1 MKKNISKFV
10 FLAFLFYATESSA
23 VLWPPCPI
31 CPSFDGINDVIETGK
46 AILKKARTVVD
57 DLQYQRDQFLN
68 NLKSA
73 KKFIALDFTESP
85 LKKEINFPVIADAKE
100 IATCQIADITDPASL
115 SNGFKKLF
123 LENDVNLLQ
132 SFPVSYH
139 SFVLNEIDKKR
150 SEFAFD
156 NMMEIY
162 VSAEKLQEE
171 RLPALKAEL
180 ESMTEC
186 FVEGKEGVSAA
197 CSMASATDEELGNW
211 VNTYKLET
219 MRDSTM
225 RLLEELVAMKAQYQS
240 GNALREGVR
249 PFNEDL
255 TIKEENVKDKE
266 NMSFHYLSEEKMAF
280 AQLAGTSVARVESTK
295 SAPKV
300 NPDLELLVS
309 EETKTSSPFEG
320 SEELVKSLPIL
331 NGAYELLSLAK
342 EMHNTKQ
349 QMPDLRK
356 PFIEYEKMKALHE
369 EAINRLAK
377 SEMSVRDYLSDY
389 YGTSNAND
397 IWFGNTCKIQ
407 SVHLGKKCPNIMGC
421 KTAKEY
427 VDASKW
433 NIICSSGAA
442 DLTSYERRSF
452 DSLSGVA
459 IRDYKLSKAE
469 KVLALAMEDI
479 SNPDKALDNYDRK
492 MPKTE
497 INMDISPK
505 TPDMDKEADVKDYVK
520 DADRVSMPS
529 DNKDAEDT
537 TREQNLNRW
546 QIGAERSVAIGQ
558 DMESSNPEYGFAYK
572 KYPVWTDEKRF
583 YRQYLKEK
591 YRNMVIYFESG
602 YLESAIFDIASNMNE
617 TMTIDEEKL
626 KSKIDTEV
634 NSKVNALVYA
644 YAASLSADDPS
655 RQAKINAYRASVYDS
670 TYKETSERL
679 SKEANDKLLKVK
691 GENRGIIASAQ
702 KAFEAKLEELEK
714 DSSLR
719 KMKEAQD
726 KEMAALIEG
735 TQKKIESLENKK
747 QNANDDLEA
756 KMEELSA
763 QKAHYNDL
771 MEKKKSAEAAIVAQ
785 DQSMK
790 MAEAKQQE
798 SEEKKA
804 TYNDPRLSYDSGMK
818 DTSEKVKKEK
828 EAELVSLKE
837 NLETALEG
845 VEELQDDVDNLSNVV
860 ENIDH
865 QIEEVK
871 TSYIEQAVEMENK
884 HIQAMKVALATRS
897 ASAISFDPSSVSG
910 SSPTLQYALK
920 VGQNMM
926 NIFKE
931 AGIKTIKETYAQLL
945 DLGEDLYNPDAF
957 GKIKSTHEA
966 MLSNLAKVAF
976 GAAIAKIDDL
986 VISNTAILAEA
997 PQLFYQIIFKSDC
1010 EGAKCKEEDA
1020 QYFVSLKG
1028 RARDFTVPR
1037 KITPER
1043 TAPIREVFHF
1053 DLGDFDYI
1061 LKTKGRCPK
1070 GLKSMINP
1078 KTIRAEFL
1086 NVGEQIPKIW
1096 TYILLPDGFVDRDV
1110 DLEDILNP
1118 GSPDLTSKKFLD
1130 DKGEGGQVND
1140 VGELS
1145 IFLKYDNGLTFTNPL
1160 YDLVCYF
1167 EKAETAKK
1175 VDEDEY
1181 HDNEK
1186 KFLGRNQIGDY
1197 LQFVDNEQVYQTSM
1211 DKLKVKVDEGREA
1224 IEEVLSKIDCSYKP
1238 KETGYLPDS
1247 DVETKIVSSEYIA
1260 DQETYEAILK
1270 CLDNGKNLF
1279 ISEAEELLKQLPADV
1294 FASYDYDPVHPEYTN
1309 VRSRKQKIDNMANIL
1324 MTDFDELVS
1333 ISDNSTLDDVK
1344 QQMTTKETDNTVVN
1358 KYDKAARDE
1367 FEKNLDNMPTPYRAK
1382 YF

>member
-1 MKKNISKFV
+1 MKKNIFKFV

-23 VLWPPCPI
+23 FWWPPCPI
-31 CPSFDGINDVIETGK
+31 CPSFDGVNDVIETGK

-68 NLKSA
+68 ELKTA

-85 LKKEINFPVIADAKE
+85 LKKEINFPAIADAKE
-100 IATCQIADITDPASL
+100 IVTCQVADITDPASL

-132 SFPVSYH
+132 SFPISSH

-156 NMMEIY
+156 NMMEVY
-162 VSAEKLQEE
+162 VSTEHLQEE
-171 RLPALKAEL
+171 RLPALRAEL

-197 CSMASATDEELGNW
+197 CSTASATDEELGNW
-211 VNTYKLET
+211 VNTYKIET

-255 TIKEENVKDKE
+255 TIKEENKE
-266 NMSFHYLSEEKMAF
+266 NMSFHYEQNQTMAF

-295 SAPKV
+295 STPKV
-300 NPDLELLVS
+300 NPDLELVVS
-309 EETKTSSPFEG
+309 EEAKVSSSFEG

-356 PFIEYEKMKALHE
+356 PFIEYEKMKILHE

-377 SEMSVRDYLSDY
+377 SEMNVRDYLSDY

-397 IWFGNTCKIQ
+397 IWFGNTCKMQ

-421 KTAKEY
+421 KTAKEF
-427 VDASKW
+427 VDANKW
-433 NIICSSGAA
+433 NVVCSSGAA
-442 DLTSYERRSF
+442 DLNSYERRTT
-452 DSLSGVA
+452 DSMSGLA
-459 IRDYKLSKAE
+459 IRMYKDSKGK
-469 KVLALAMEDI
+469 KVLALATEDPTD
-479 SNPDKALDNYDRK
+479 PDKAVSNYDKK

-497 INMDISPK
+497 INMDMSPK

-520 DADRVSMPS
+520 DSDKLSMPS

-546 QIGAERSVAIGQ
+546 QIGAERSVAIGE

-591 YRNMVIYFESG
+591 YRNMEIYFESG
-602 YLESAIFDIASNMNE
+602 YLESVIFDIAANMNK
-617 TMTIDEEKL
+617 TMTIDDEKL
-626 KSKIDTEV
+626 KSKINSEV
-634 NSKVNALVYA
+634 NSKVNALVYT
-644 YAASLSADDPS
+644 YAASLSQDDPN
-655 RQAKINAYRASVYDS
+655 RQAKINAYRTSVYDS
-670 TYKETSERL
+670 TYKATSERL
-679 SKEANDKLLKVK
+679 SKEANDKLIRIRD
-691 GENRGIIASAQ
+691 ENEEIIKAAQ

-735 TQKKIESLENKK
+735 AQKKIEALENKK
-747 QNANDDLEA
+747 QNANDDLEE

-771 MEKKKSAEAAIVAQ
+771 MEKKKSAEAAIEAQ

-790 MAEAKQQE
+790 MAETKKQE
-798 SEEKKA
+798 SEEKKRDFD
-804 TYNDPRLSYDSGMK
+804 DPRLSYDSGMK

-828 EAELVSLKE
+828 EVELKSLKE
-837 NLETALEG
+837 QIKTALEG

-860 ENIDH
+860 ENIDQ
-865 QIEEVK
+865 QIDEVK
-871 TSYIEQAVEMENK
+871 ASYIEQAVEMENK
-884 HIQAMKVALATRS
+884 HIQTMKVALATRS
-897 ASAISFDPSSVSG
+897 ASALSFDPSSVSG
-910 SSPTLQYALK
+910 SSQTLQYALK
-920 VGQNMM
+920 VGKNMTD
-926 NIFKE
+926 IFKE
-931 AGIKTIKETYAQLL
+931 AGIKTIQTTYGQLL

-957 GKIKSTHEA
+957 GKIESIHKT
-966 MLSNLAKVAF
+966 MLANLAKVAF
-976 GAAIAKIDDL
+976 GEAIAKIDDL
-986 VISNTAILAEA
+986 IISNTAILAEA

-1010 EGAKCKEEDA
+1010 EGAGCQEEDA

-1037 KITPER
+1037 RITPKR

-1070 GLKSMINP
+1070 GLKLMINP

-1096 TYILLPDGFVDRDV
+1096 SYILLPDGFVDRDV

-1130 DKGEGGQVND
+1130 DKGEGGQVGD

-1181 HDNEK
+1181 RDNEK
-1186 KFLGRNQIGDY
+1186 KLLGRNQIGDY
-1197 LQFVDNEQVYQTSM
+1197 LQFVDNEQVYQTSI
-1211 DKLKVKVDEGREA
+1211 DKLKVKIDEGREA

-1247 DVETKIVSSEYIA
+1247 DAKTKIVSSEYIA

-1279 ISEAEELLKQLPADV
+1279 ISEAEGLLKQLPADV
-1294 FASYDYDPVHPEYTN
+1294 FASYDYDPNHPEYTN
-1309 VRSRKQKIDNMANIL
+1309 ARSRKQKIDNIVKIL
-1324 MTDFDELVS
+1324 TTDFDELVS
-1333 ISDNSTLDDVK
+1333 ISDNSTLDEVK
-1344 QQMTTKETDNTVVN
+1344 QQMITKETDDTVVN

-1367 FEKNLDNMPTPYRAK
+1367 FEKNLDKMPVPYRAK